1 MTERADSAL
10 VPAPD
15 LVIVLTTMPSREA
28 ALTLARTLVMER
40 LAACVKTLPG
50 LASTY
55 VWQGKL
61 TVQEEVLC
69 LIKTQRGRLGTF
81 IPRLQ
86 QLHPY
91 DVPEVLVVS
100 TEAASQAYLA
110 WALAATGPADHEA
123 PLQSPR

>member
-1 MTERADSAL
+1 MTERAASPL

-15 LVIVLTTMPSREA
+15 LILVLTTMPSRES
-28 ALTLARTLVMER
+28 ALTLARTLVTER
-40 LAACVKTLPG
+40 LAACVNTLPG

-55 VWQGKL
+55 VWQGEL
-61 TVQEEVLC
+61 TEAEEVLC
-69 LIKTQRGRLGTF
+69 LIKTQRCRLGTF

-91 DVPEVLVVS
+91 DVPEVLVVPA
-100 TEAASQAYLA
+100 EAASKAYLA
-110 WALAATGPADHEA
+110 WALAATGPPYHEA

>member
-1 MTERADSAL
+1 MTERAASPL

-15 LVIVLTTMPSREA
+15 LVLVLTTMPSREA
-28 ALTLARTLVMER
+28 ALTLARALVMER
-40 LAACVKTLPG
+40 LAACVNTLPG

-55 VWQGKL
+55 VWQGEL
-61 TVQEEVLC
+61 TEAEEVLC
-69 LIKTQRGRLGTF
+69 LIKTQRGGLRTL

-100 TEAASQAYLA
+100 TEAASKAYLA
-110 WALAATGPADHEA
+110 WVLAAPGPAEHEA